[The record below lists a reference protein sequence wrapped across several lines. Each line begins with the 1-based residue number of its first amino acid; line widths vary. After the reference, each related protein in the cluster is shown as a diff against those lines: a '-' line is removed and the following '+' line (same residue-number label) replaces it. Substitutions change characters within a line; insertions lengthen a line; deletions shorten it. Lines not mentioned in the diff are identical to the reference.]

1 MRVSNINGWF
11 SGVTY
16 GYYGAD
22 DRHNYARDSGDDGVD
37 DTTDGR
43 NDGTL

>member
-1 MRVSNINGWF
+1 VNRHLSRAA
-11 SGVTY
+11 Y
-16 GYYGAD
+16 RYYGVN
-22 DRHNYARDSGDDGVD
+22 DRHNDGRDSGDDGTD